1 VVGNSSLSSLGQG
14 SGERVYAQLGRRDM
28 PLACRRESLKRI
40 SFAKVASV
48 THPGLTNDGGSSP
61 SKAVRL
67 FWLLL
72 FFFAPMDAVA
82 HVSTFGLKDGGEDA
96 LIRVADAIVANSSLN
111 LE

>member
-14 SGERVYAQLGRRDM
+14 SSERAYAQLGRRDM
-28 PLACRRESLKRI
+28 PLACRRDSPKRI

-61 SKAVRL
+61 SQAVRL
-67 FWLLL
+67 LWLLL
-72 FFFAPMDAVA
+72 FFAPMDAVA

-96 LIRVADAIVANSSLN
+96 LIRVADAIVANSSPN
-111 LE
+111 LR